1 MQSEAHWD
9 GGVPAALKDHALVP
23 VSGGLLASAQHCAD
37 RVLLRNC
44 DLRQFPL
51 AAAPAELLAC
61 LVALR
66 CLVTD
71 DPRCDRVRVLTA
83 TASCEPAAQA
93 ASKARVLAAL
103 QALPAAELLSD
114 LATLTS
120 AAETGADSQAAGD
133 AQQAGQTAAHFRT
146 IRTVAADAV
155 AALHDDQQLRDG
167 FLAKLPLFR
176 LAGGGYSL
184 AEHAWLAPNA
194 HWELLLRPCA
204 GLLPKPLLASAEVQS
219 CRRQTLSRTDATLSF
234 QKNGVVTPAASPH
247 ASAVILQLPLT
258 SH

>member
-44 DLRQFPL
+44 DLRHSPGGG
-51 AAAPAELLAC
+51 AAELLAC

-83 TASCEPAAQA
+83 TASANPAGSGVEGPRAGGSAGAAGGRAAQRF
-93 ASKARVLAAL
+93 SNLDERRK
-103 QALPAAELLSD
+103 
-114 LATLTS
+114 
-120 AAETGADSQAAGD
+120 TGADSQAAGD

-155 AALHDDQQLRDG
+155 AALHDDSSSATAPGEAAAVPARRRR
-167 FLAKLPLFR
+167 LFSGR
-176 LAGGGYSL
+176 ACLAG
-184 AEHAWLAPNA
+184 AERALGA
-194 HWELLLRPCA
+194 
-204 GLLPKPLLASAEVQS
+204 
-219 CRRQTLSRTDATLSF
+219 
-234 QKNGVVTPAASPH
+234 PAA
-247 ASAVILQLPLT
+247 AVRRAAAEAPAGIC
-258 SH
+258 